1 MRSTQNYSPA
11 SDADIKRAADT
22 LRRELHD
29 ARFVL
34 VGIGAGFSASAG
46 LNYMDEDFF
55 RRHFPA
61 HAATGL
67 HSAWEAVVRYWDIM
81 PGRECE
87 YWGYWARHIKTMRL
101 DPPCLPAYAALAELI
116 RDEDWFIL
124 STNADGQAGKMG
136 LDPSRIFTPQGDY
149 SLFQCSLPCRE
160 EVWDNR
166 RQVLDMIERM
176 PDPLHIREEDIPRCP
191 HCGRV
196 AVPNLRKDDT
206 FVDALYHEGYPRY
219 RAFLERALESPGEL
233 LLLELGVG
241 FNTPGIIRLPF
252 EQFAERACAR
262 LIRLNL
268 TEAGIPEKLEGRG
281 MGFAV
286 DAAAVLREV
295 WRPRYREGDSFP
307 ESR

>member
-1 MRSTQNYSPA
+1 
-11 SDADIKRAADT
+11 
-22 LRRELHD
+22 
-29 ARFVL
+29 
-34 VGIGAGFSASAG
+34 
-46 LNYMDEDFF
+46 
-55 RRHFPA
+55 
-61 HAATGL
+61 
-67 HSAWEAVVRYWDIM
+67 
-81 PGRECE
+81 
-87 YWGYWARHIKTMRL
+87 MRL

-124 STNADGQAGKMG
+124 STNADAQAGKMG

-233 LLLELGVG
+233 CCWNSASVSILPELYVCPSSSLRNGPVRVLSVESHGSGYSRKAGRTGHGIRRGCGRRAARSMETSIQGRRFFSREPVKESSERPGTERYVCRAGV
-241 FNTPGIIRLPF
+241 
-252 EQFAERACAR
+252 
-262 LIRLNL
+262 
-268 TEAGIPEKLEGRG
+268 
-281 MGFAV
+281 
-286 DAAAVLREV
+286 
-295 WRPRYREGDSFP
+295 
-307 ESR
+307 